1 VPRLCKR
8 AAMASYY
15 EGKVVIVTGA
25 ASGIGAALS
34 RALAQ
39 HGAAV
44 VVLADID
51 EAGTAAVAEE
61 ITLGRAGRTEAAALD
76 VRDAAAFTALVERV
90 IGDHGRVD
98 LLFNNAGVA
107 VGGDIED
114 LGVEHWDRVIDVNIR
129 GVVHG
134 IRAVYPHML
143 ERGSG
148 HIVNTASLAGLGPTP
163 LLVPY
168 GMSKHAVVGLS
179 TGLRLEARDRGVR
192 VTVLCP
198 GAIDTPLLDSQG
210 PEDLAPPRVPF
221 DARRYLRRAV
231 GREHPVE
238 GFVEKALRGVARNKG
253 LVVEPASARALSKGL
268 RWSPRISERVLLRV
282 ARKERQAREGG

>member
-1 VPRLCKR
+1 
-8 AAMASYY
+8 MGSYY

-51 EAGTAAVAEE
+51 EAGVAAVAEE

-76 VRDAAAFTALVERV
+76 VRDAAAFTTLVERV

-98 LLFNNAGVA
+98 LLFNNAGIA

-114 LGVEHWDRVIDVNIR
+114 LGAEHWDRVIDVNIR

-143 ERGSG
+143 GRGTG
-148 HIVNTASLAGLGPTP
+148 HIVNTASLSGLGPTP
-163 LLVPY
+163 LLTPY
-168 GMSKHAVVGLS
+168 GMTKHAVVGLS
-179 TGLRLEARDRGVR
+179 TSLRIEAADRGVR
-192 VTVLCP
+192 VTALCP
-198 GAIDTPLLDSQG
+198 GAIDTPMLDSQG
-210 PEDLAPPRVPF
+210 PADLPPPRVPF
-221 DARRYLRRAV
+221 DARRYLRRVV
-231 GREHPVE
+231 GREHPVDA
-238 GFVEKALRGVARNKG
+238 FAAKALEGIARNKA
-253 LVVEPASARALSKGL
+253 VVVQPASARALSTVL
-268 RWSPRISERVLLRV
+268 RWAPRTSARVLRRV
-282 ARKERQAREGG
+282 ARKERQARAGG

>member
-1 VPRLCKR
+1 MPRLCKR

-51 EAGTAAVAEE
+51 EAGTGAVAEE